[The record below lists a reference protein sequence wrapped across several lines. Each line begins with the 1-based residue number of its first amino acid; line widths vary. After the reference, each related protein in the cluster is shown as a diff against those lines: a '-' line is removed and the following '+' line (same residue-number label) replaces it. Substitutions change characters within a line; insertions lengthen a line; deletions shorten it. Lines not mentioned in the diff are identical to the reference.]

1 MVFVPATPY
10 LNTFQFIA
18 DSMDSTWHII
28 QREHIQV
35 LQLGD
40 LLSEHTNKAVLQ
52 EVDTQIADGYVD
64 YVIDMGA
71 VNYMNSIG
79 LNLLIIMQERT
90 RKSGGKLVLANV
102 SSTVVRLLKMTK
114 LYPLFE
120 LKDSVDAAFAA
131 FPARKN

>member
-1 MVFVPATPY
+1 
-10 LNTFQFIA
+10 
-18 DSMDSTWHII
+18 MDSTWHII

-52 EVDTQIADGYVD
+52 EVDTHIAEGYVD

-131 FPARKN
+131 FPAQKN